1 MSWGIFGGIGIGLP
15 PIMHFGLPGDV
26 AKQDAV
32 LKGCLSGDKVRG
44 GICATDGGIRMT
56 LPTAERILW
65 HGGAHTTGPELGPC
79 VARTTGPGIGA
90 SWGRLRRFR
99 ITNICGTWFP
109 SQHRARQQRGGR
121 CHSPCCLFILLEVK
135 DNTVTR

>member
-56 LPTAERILW
+56 LPTTERIRW
-65 HGGAHTTGPELGPC
+65 QCGGSHYRARTRPMCGSHYRARNRRMFWPDSADSVFPTF
-79 VARTTGPGIGA
+79 VARGF
-90 SWGRLRRFR
+90 L
-99 ITNICGTWFP
+99 P
-109 SQHRARQQRGGR
+109 SAALV
-121 CHSPCCLFILLEVK
+121 SS
-135 DNTVTR
+135 D